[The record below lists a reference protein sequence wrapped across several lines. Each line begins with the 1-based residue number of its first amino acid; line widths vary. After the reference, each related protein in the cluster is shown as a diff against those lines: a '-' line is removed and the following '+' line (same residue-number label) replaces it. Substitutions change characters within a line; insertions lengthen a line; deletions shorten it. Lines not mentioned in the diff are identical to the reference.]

1 MNYTNEQL
9 DTFQEETLS
18 YWTDS
23 ADFDE
28 CLGNAGVT
36 AHDEDYTPLFA
47 KRTLELHDNSGENA
61 PEYEDIKELL
71 NDFQVKF

>member
-1 MNYTNEQL
+1 MYYTLRQL
-9 DTFQEETLS
+9 TQFEESTLC

-36 AHDEDYTPLFA
+36 AYDEDYMPLFA
-47 KRTLELHDNSGENA
+47 KRTLELHENSGENA

-71 NDFQVKF
+71 NDFHVKF